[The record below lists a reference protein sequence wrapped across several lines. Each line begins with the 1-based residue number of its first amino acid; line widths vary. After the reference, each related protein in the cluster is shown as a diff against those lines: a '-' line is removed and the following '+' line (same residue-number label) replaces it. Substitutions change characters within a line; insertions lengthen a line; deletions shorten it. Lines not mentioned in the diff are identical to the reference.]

1 MKLEGKIA
9 LITGAAAGYGAGIAR
24 RFAAEGAR
32 VVCADIDGKA
42 AQNMVGSLP
51 GNMASA
57 LGLQC
62 DVSDGASVRAMIAEV
77 TRVLGGFDI
86 LVNNAGM
93 TQKPARIARITEA
106 DLDRLF
112 AVNVKSLYHM
122 AVHAL
127 PVLRKRGGG
136 VVINIASVA
145 AMRPRPG
152 MTWYNATKAAVITI
166 TQSMAAELASDHI
179 RVNAIAPAVGQTQMF
194 KEMYGADSAEA
205 AQRLVASIPLGRLCA
220 PDDIAG
226 AAVYLASEDAAFVT
240 GVILPVDGGRLVG

>member
-1 MKLEGKIA
+1 MRLDGKIA
-9 LITGAAAGYGAGIAR
+9 VITGAAAGYGAGIAR
-24 RFAAEGAR
+24 RFADEGAR
-32 VVCADIDGKA
+32 VVCADIDGEA
-42 AQNMVGSLP
+42 AERTAATLP
-51 GNMASA
+51 DKNGAA
-57 LGLQC
+57 LGLAC
-62 DVSDGASVRAMIAEV
+62 DVSDGASVAGMVAATVRAV
-77 TRVLGGFDI
+77 GGFDI

-93 TQKPARIARITEA
+93 TQKPARIARIAEA
-106 DLDRLF
+106 DLDRMF

-152 MTWYNATKAAVITI
+152 MTWYNASKAAVITI
-166 TQSMAAELASDHI
+166 TQSMAAELAPDHI

-194 KEMYGADSAEA
+194 KDMYGDESDGA
-205 AQRLVASIPLGRLCA
+205 AQRLIAGIPLGRLCS
-220 PDDIAG
+220 PNDIAG
-226 AAVYLASEDAAFVT
+226 AALYLASDDAAFVT